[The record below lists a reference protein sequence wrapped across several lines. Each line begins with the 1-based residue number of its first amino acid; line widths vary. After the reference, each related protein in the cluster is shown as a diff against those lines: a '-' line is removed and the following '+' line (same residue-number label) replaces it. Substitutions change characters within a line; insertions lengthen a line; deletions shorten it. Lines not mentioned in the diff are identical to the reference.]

1 MRVKTASLQT
11 FQNGLNNLKSNI
23 KLLLI
28 LLFLGFAIF
37 LILSSYWRTQISP
50 PAGGLKSSEPYHLA
64 CPYSIGDY
72 QVTATSSASAQ
83 KIQAKAVIVSHHLLA
98 RDLIGD
104 TLGRMANDYQTIIV
118 IGPNHFNLGLNHLQT
133 TNYSFKTKFGNLKPN
148 QEIIDELVE
157 EKIASIHDE
166 NFNNEHSIC
175 SLVSFVK
182 IYFPYAKIVPITL
195 KGNAPLQET
204 KKLASFLAQNCNQ
217 KCLIIAS
224 LDFSH
229 DVSPH
234 QAKSNDQQSAQILK
248 NLEQENLEKVVCDS
262 IPTLQALMGYLKKKG
277 VANGEIVH
285 HSDSNQLTQQD
296 LPTVTS
302 YLTIIY

>member
-1 MRVKTASLQT
+1 MKSKT
-11 FQNGLNNLKSNI
+11 F
-23 KLLLI
+23 
-28 LLFLGFAIF
+28 LFTLFAFCLFVFFFGIGARP
-37 LILSSYWRTQISP
+37 LVDKE
-50 PAGGLKSSEPYHLA
+50 PATKKENYYHLA
-64 CPYSIGDY
+64 CPYSTADY
-72 QVTATSSASAQ
+72 QLTATISASAQ
-83 KIQAKAVIVSHHLLA
+83 KVQAKAVIISHHLLA

-104 TLGRMANDYQTIIV
+104 TLGRVANDYQTIIL
-118 IGPNHFNLGLNHLQT
+118 IGPNHFNLGLSHLQT
-133 TNYSFKTKFGNLKPN
+133 TNYSFKTKFGNLEPN
-148 QEIIDELVE
+148 QEIIDKLVE

-182 IYFPYAKIVPITL
+182 IYFPNAKIVPIIL
-195 KGNAPLQET
+195 KGNTPLQET
-204 KKLASFLAQNCNQ
+204 QKLASFLAQNCSQ

-229 DVSPH
+229 NVSPH

-262 IPTLQALMGYLKKKG
+262 IPTLQVLIGYLKDNE

-285 HSDSNQLTQQD
+285 HSDSNQLSQQN

-302 YLTIIY
+302 YVMMIY